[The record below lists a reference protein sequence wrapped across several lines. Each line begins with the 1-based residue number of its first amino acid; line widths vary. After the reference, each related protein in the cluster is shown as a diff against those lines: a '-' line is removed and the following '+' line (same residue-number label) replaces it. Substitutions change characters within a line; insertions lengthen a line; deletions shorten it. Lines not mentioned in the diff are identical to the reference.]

1 MPIRTINQGFEAFH
15 RKVTPGSY
23 ETGKA
28 SSHKNSITRR
38 LEDHF
43 DLKQLFY
50 SGSANNGTSVSYLS
64 DVDFF
69 AKISTNKL
77 KENSASSLREIK
89 ECLQGRYPN
98 TSIYVDS
105 PAVVLDFGAGVWDTA
120 EVIPADYVG
129 TKESKNVYDIPDG
142 SGGWMRSSPS
152 LHNSYVTAENNRLGK
167 KLKPLIRFLK
177 AWKYYC
183 NVPISSFYLEL
194 RATKWMEREVSIEYD
209 IDLKTILKK
218 LDDVGLASIQDPK
231 GVSGYVNACSS
242 DAKKKDA
249 LSKLST
255 ARIRAEKARDAEN
268 AGNSRIAFEWWD
280 EVFAGNFPSYYC

>member
-1 MPIRTINQGFEAFH
+1 MPTRTVNQGFDAFH
-15 RKVTPGSY
+15 RKITPGSY
-23 ETGKA
+23 ESGKA

-69 AKISTNKL
+69 AKIPTNKL
-77 KENSASSLREIK
+77 KENSASSLREIR

-194 RATKWMEREVSIEYD
+194 RVTKWMESEDSIVYD

-218 LDDVGLASIQDPK
+218 LDDGDLAAIQDPK

-249 LSKLST
+249 LSKVST

-268 AGNSRIAFEWWD
+268 AGNTRIAFEWWD
-280 EVFAGNFPSYYC
+280 KVFAGNFPSYYC

>member
-1 MPIRTINQGFEAFH
+1 MPARTINQGFDAFH
-15 RKVTPGSY
+15 RKITPGSY
-23 ETGKA
+23 ESGKA

-69 AKISTNKL
+69 AKIPTNKL
-77 KENSASSLREIK
+77 KENSASSLREIR

-98 TSIYVDS
+98 TPIYVDS

-152 LHNSYVTAENNRLGK
+152 LHNSYVTAENNRIGK

-194 RATKWMEREVSIEYD
+194 RATKWMESEDSIVYD

-218 LDDVGLASIQDPK
+218 LDDVGLAAIQDPK

-255 ARIRAEKARDAEN
+255 ARIRAEKARDAES
-268 AGNSRIAFEWWD
+268 AGNTRVAFDWWD
-280 EVFAGNFPSYYC
+280 KVFAGNFPSYYF

>member
-1 MPIRTINQGFEAFH
+1 MPTRTVNQGFDAFH
-15 RKVTPGSY
+15 RKITPGSY
-23 ETGKA
+23 ESGKA

-69 AKISTNKL
+69 AKIPTNKL
-77 KENSASSLREIK
+77 KENSASSLREIR

-167 KLKPLIRFLK
+167 RLKPLIRFLK

-194 RATKWMEREVSIEYD
+194 RVTKWMESEDSIVYD

-218 LDDVGLASIQDPK
+218 LDDGDLAAIQDPK

-249 LSKLST
+249 LSKVST

-268 AGNSRIAFEWWD
+268 AGNARIAFEWWD
-280 EVFAGNFPSYYC
+280 KVLAGNFPSYYC